1 MPKIFAKN
9 RYLHPNKNQVYVKL
23 GLVILLG
30 AGLALLNFFLL
41 RNYLSLL
48 TLVICTILIII
59 FMLLPAKEIT
69 VEIQND
75 GLLIDRFLLPWTA
88 CHSWVMVNLEDKV
101 EFIIQTTNLD
111 SAYYYF
117 YADPEQEDFAEF
129 LEKLATILPYN
140 EEIENKNVLHKVLR
154 FLSLS

>member
-9 RYLHPNKNQVYVKL
+9 RYLHPNKNQLYIKL

-69 VEIQND
+69 VEIQM
-75 GLLIDRFLLPWTA
+75 TA
-88 CHSWVMVNLEDKV
+88 
-101 EFIIQTTNLD
+101 
-111 SAYYYF
+111 Y
-117 YADPEQEDFAEF
+117 
-129 LEKLATILPYN
+129 
-140 EEIENKNVLHKVLR
+140 
-154 FLSLS
+154 